1 MIACDIIQFS
11 TKLISV
17 CFIQVL
23 MELAEIY
30 PAVESA
36 KRAIHLKPD
45 WAEGYQT
52 LGRSMLNTGQLILVS
67 NRNGHDTF
75 DLKIRKLLSVD
86 NLFRR

>member
-1 MIACDIIQFS
+1 
-11 TKLISV
+11 
-17 CFIQVL
+17 

-67 NRNGHDTF
+67 NQNGPHTF
-75 DLKIRKLLSVD
+75 DLKISKLLTVD
-86 NLFRR
+86 SFLRVTGTFSSNLFLGSKTELNF